1 MDSSREQLEDPE
13 SSQVKEAMNIHALW
27 IRNK

>member
-13 SSQVKEAMNIHALW
+13 SSKVKEAMNIHALW